1 MLFVLCNWL
10 YIFITTFL
18 TGFGVLYVVE
28 KKFGYQCKRLDAYLI
43 AGLVILTA
51 YAQWFS
57 LFYRVNIEANII
69 LVVACILI
77 VVLLR
82 KELLDYARNTWA
94 STSKN
99 QKIGVLVLA
108 VVVCYFTSRGHFVYD
123 TNLYHAQAIRWLEEY
138 GIVKGLANIQSRAA
152 YNSSAICLS
161 ALYSMKYIFGQSMH
175 TLQGFMALILAV
187 MCLDLGKVF
196 KGKKVALSDF
206 AKIGAVYYLSLLYDE
221 ITSPSSDYA
230 VMIILF
236 YTVIKW
242 LELLEEKE
250 MSTVPY
256 SLLCVVGVYTRTLK
270 LTAALILI
278 LLIKPVMMLLKEKKW
293 KEIRTYLL
301 MGLLVFAPYLAR
313 NVMISGWLLYPF
325 EHLDLF
331 NVDWKV
337 PEVVVS
343 ADAFQIKTWGK
354 GIHAYEL
361 YGGVN
366 VWFPNW
372 FRTVLTST
380 EKLLILA
387 DIMALII
394 LFVSLLIQ
402 IVKPK
407 REEWDRLLV
416 FVTVAASYLFW
427 QLSAPLT
434 RYGYAYILLLAL
446 LVFGWCYMTF
456 FAKRK
461 QYVIV
466 GAMIVLFL
474 WKGFVLIKGA
484 LSTCLWPCYVKQ
496 VDYDNNEG
504 EDYVKP
510 FELNGHTFYYRVSGY
525 HKLPGGGIMFDMRG
539 DKIEDGF
546 RFADKNEGNIF
557 GVDFD

>member
-152 YNSSAICLS
+152 YNSSAFCLS

-250 MSTVPY
+250 TSTVPY
-256 SLLCVVGVYTRTLK
+256 SLLCVVGVYTMTLK

-278 LLIKPVMMLLKEKKW
+278 LLVKPVMMLLKEKKW
-293 KEIRTYLL
+293 KEIWTYLL
-301 MGLLVFAPYLAR
+301 MGILVFAPYLAR

-387 DIMALII
+387 DIVALII

-466 GAMIVLFL
+466 GVMIVIFL
-474 WKGFVLIKGA
+474 WKGFVLIKGE

-525 HKLPGGGIMFDMRG
+525 HELPGGGIKFDMRG

-546 RFADKNEGNIF
+546 RFAEKNEGNIF
-557 GVDFD
+557 GEELD